1 MSTLASGSSSYG
13 YDPFEP
19 APKSPRLAL
28 VITLLIAVLLVYLT
42 VTA

>member
-19 APKSPRLAL
+19 APKRPWLARMIL
-28 VITLLIAVLLVYLT
+28 VAVIVLFAYLIAT
-42 VTA
+42 Q